1 MSHAPAPL
9 KFSND
14 DLFVFDDDE
23 TLLFDDT
30 QDCCQ
35 TNDSIDEEEST
46 WKIVIVD
53 DEPTVH
59 RATQLAL
66 RNFTFEGKPVTFFSA
81 YSGEEGK
88 QLLATQHPDT
98 AVILLDVAMETHDA
112 GLKLVEYIR
121 EELQNRTV
129 RIILR
134 TGHPGEA
141 PEESVI
147 LNYDINDYKLKVE
160 LTRQRLLTSAIAA
173 LRSYRDIMTIEQQK
187 IELAQAFEH
196 LQQLKDQ
203 LQDHSYNLELEVS
216 KRTAALEKANKELH
230 RMVLLD
236 GLTQVA
242 NRRCLD
248 EYLQQQWTLL
258 TRLQQPLSLI
268 LADVDEFKRYNDRY
282 GHLVGDDCLKQIAQA
297 IRLALK
303 RPTDL
308 VARYGGEEF
317 AIVLPLTNPDGARQ
331 VAETMASVIT
341 QLKIPHV
348 TSPVSDRVTL
358 SLGISSIVPQVGLS
372 LETLIATAD
381 SALYQAKQEGR
392 NRYCVYGTSN
402 EIFEL
407 EP

>member
-1 MSHAPAPL
+1 MSHPPTPL
-9 KFSND
+9 KSSNE

-23 TLLFDDT
+23 LLLTEDT
-30 QDCCQ
+30 PENCQ
-35 TNDSIDEEEST
+35 EPSSMGGDADI
-46 WKIVIVD
+46 WKIMIVD

-66 RNFTFEGKPVTFFSA
+66 RNLTFEGKPVTFFSA
-81 YSGEEGK
+81 FSGEEGK
-88 QLLATQHPDT
+88 HLIATQHPDT

-112 GLKLVEYIR
+112 GLKMVEYIR
-121 EELQNRTV
+121 EELHNQTV

-173 LRSYRDIMTIEQQK
+173 LRSYRDITTIEQQK
-187 IELAQAFEH
+187 TELAQALEH
-196 LQQLKDQ
+196 LQQLKNQ

-216 KRTAALEKANKELH
+216 KRTAALENANKELH

-242 NRRCLD
+242 NRRRFD

-268 LADVDEFKRYNDRY
+268 LADVDEFKRYNDQY
-282 GHLVGDDCLKQIAQA
+282 GHLAGDDCLRQIAQS
-297 IRLALK
+297 INLALK

-317 AIVLPLTNPDGARQ
+317 AIVLPLTDIDGARQ
-331 VAETMASVIT
+331 VAETIAEVIA
-341 QLKIPHV
+341 QLKILHV
-348 TSPVSDRVTL
+348 ASPTSDRVTL
-358 SLGISSIVPQVGLS
+358 SLGISTMVPQVGLS

-381 SALYQAKQEGR
+381 NALYQAKQKGR
-392 NRYCVYGTSN
+392 NRYCVYGTSDG
-402 EIFEL
+402 ISEL

>member
-1 MSHAPAPL
+1 MSHAPTPH
-9 KFSND
+9 KFSHE
-14 DLFVFDDDE
+14 DLFAFDDDE
-23 TLLFDDT
+23 LLLTEDT
-30 QDCCQ
+30 PDSCQ
-35 TNDSIDEEEST
+35 EPVSLGGEADI
-46 WKIVIVD
+46 WKIMIVD

-66 RNFTFEGKPVTFFSA
+66 RNFTFEGKSVAFFSA

-88 QLLATQHPDT
+88 QLIATQHPDT

-121 EELQNRTV
+121 EELHNRTV

-173 LRSYRDIMTIEQQK
+173 LRSYRDITTIEQQK
-187 IELAQAFEH
+187 IELAQALEH
-196 LQQLKDQ
+196 LQKLKNQ
-203 LQDHSYNLELEVS
+203 LQNHSYNLELEVS

-242 NRRCLD
+242 NRRCFD

-282 GHLVGDDCLKQIAQA
+282 GHLAGDDCLKQIAQS

-317 AIVLPLTNPDGARQ
+317 AIVLPLTDINGVSQ
-331 VAETMASVIT
+331 VAETITEVIA
-341 QLKIPHV
+341 QIKIPHV
-348 TSPVSDRVTL
+348 TSPTSDRVTL
-358 SLGISSIVPQVGLS
+358 SLGISSMVPQVGLS

-381 SALYQAKQEGR
+381 NALYQAKQEGR
-392 NRYCVYGTSN
+392 NRYCIYGQ
-402 EIFEL
+402 
-407 EP
+407 

>member
-14 DLFVFDDDE
+14 DLFAFDDDE

-35 TNDSIDEEEST
+35 TNDSSNEEEST

-88 QLLATQHPDT
+88 QLIATQHPDT

-173 LRSYRDIMTIEQQK
+173 LRSYRDITLIEQQK

-196 LQQLKDQ
+196 LQQLKDR

-282 GHLVGDDCLKQIAQA
+282 GHLAGDDCLKQIAQS
-297 IRLALK
+297 ISLALK

-317 AIVLPLTNPDGARQ
+317 AIVLPLTHLDGTRQ
-331 VAETMASVIT
+331 VAETIASVIA
-341 QLKIPHV
+341 QLKIPHA
-348 TSPVSDRVTL
+348 TSPVSDLVTL

-381 SALYQAKQEGR
+381 SALYQAKQQGR

-402 EIFEL
+402 EIFE
-407 EP
+407 

>member
-1 MSHAPAPL
+1 MSHTPTPL
-9 KFSND
+9 QSSNE

-23 TLLFDDT
+23 ILLTEDT
-30 QDCCQ
+30 PESCQ
-35 TNDSIDEEEST
+35 EPVSMQGDADI
-46 WKIVIVD
+46 WKIMIVD

-66 RNFTFEGKPVTFFSA
+66 RNLTFEGKSVTFFSA
-81 YSGEEGK
+81 FSGAEGK
-88 QLLATQHPDT
+88 HLIATQHPDT

-112 GLKLVEYIR
+112 GLKMVEYIR
-121 EELQNRTV
+121 EELHNQAV

-173 LRSYRDIMTIEQQK
+173 LRSYRDITTIEQQK

-196 LQQLKDQ
+196 LQQLKNQ

-216 KRTAALEKANKELH
+216 KRTTALETANKELH

-248 EYLQQQWTLL
+248 KYLQQQWTLL

-268 LADVDEFKRYNDRY
+268 LADVDQFKHYNDQY
-282 GHLVGDDCLKQIAQA
+282 GHLAGDDCLKQIAQS
-297 IRLALK
+297 ISLALK

-317 AIVLPLTNPDGARQ
+317 AIVLPLTAIDGASQ
-331 VAETMASVIT
+331 VAETIASVIA
-341 QLKIPHV
+341 QLKIPHG
-348 TSPVSDRVTL
+348 TSPTSDRVTL
-358 SLGISSIVPQVGLS
+358 SLGISTMVPQVGLS

-381 SALYQAKQEGR
+381 NALYQAKQEGR
-392 NRYCVYGTSN
+392 NRYCVYGASKL
-402 EIFEL
+402 EL
-407 EP
+407 

>member
-1 MSHAPAPL
+1 MSQTPAPL
-9 KFSND
+9 KFNHD
-14 DLFVFDDDE
+14 DLVTFDDDE
-23 TLLFDDT
+23 ILLLDDNTL
-30 QDCCQ
+30 DCCQ
-35 TNDSIDEEEST
+35 APDSASEEAST

-66 RNFTFEGKPVTFFSA
+66 RNFTFEGKPITFFSA
-81 YSGEEGK
+81 YSGKEAK
-88 QLLATQHPDT
+88 QLIATEHPDT

-121 EELQNRTV
+121 EELHNRTV

-173 LRSYRDIMTIEQQK
+173 LRSYRDITTIEQQK
-187 IELAQAFEH
+187 IELAQALEH
-196 LQQLKDQ
+196 LQKLKNQ

-216 KRTAALEKANKELH
+216 KRTTALENANKELH

-242 NRRCLD
+242 NRRCFD

-268 LADVDEFKRYNDRY
+268 LGDVDEFKRYNDRY
-282 GHLVGDDCLKQIAQA
+282 GHLAGDDCLKQIAQS
-297 IRLALK
+297 ISLALK

-317 AIVLPLTNPDGARQ
+317 AIVLPLTHIDGARQ
-331 VAETMASVIT
+331 VAETIASIMA
-341 QLKIPHV
+341 QLKILHV

-358 SLGISSIVPQVGLS
+358 SLGISSMVPQVGLS

-381 SALYQAKQEGR
+381 NALYQAKQEGR
-392 NRYCVYGTSN
+392 NRYCVYEASKL
-402 EIFEL
+402 EL
-407 EP
+407 

>member
-14 DLFVFDDDE
+14 DLFVLDDDE
-23 TLLFDDT
+23 PLLFDDT
-30 QDCCQ
+30 QDCGQ
-35 TNDSIDEEEST
+35 ASDSSNEKENT

-88 QLLATQHPDT
+88 QLIATQHPDT

-173 LRSYRDIMTIEQQK
+173 LRSYRDITLIEQQK

-196 LQQLKDQ
+196 LQQLKDR

-216 KRTAALEKANKELH
+216 KRTLALEKANKELH

-242 NRRCLD
+242 NRRCFD

-282 GHLVGDDCLKQIAQA
+282 GHLAGDDCLKQIAQA
-297 IRLALK
+297 IGLALK

-331 VAETMASVIT
+331 VAETMVSVIT

-348 TSPVSDRVTL
+348 NSSVSDRVTL

-381 SALYQAKQEGR
+381 SALYQAKQQGR
-392 NRYCVYGTSN
+392 NRYCVYETSN
-402 EIFEL
+402 EISEL